1 MEARWFHDI
10 RRWKTAGKML
20 GHTPKSWNLE
30 APDGPGFY
38 QVVNMKESGTRT
50 FITPKS
56 YWMAIPLSQININQ
70 NLVQNPGY

>member
-1 MEARWFHDI
+1 
-10 RRWKTAGKML
+10 
-20 GHTPKSWNLE
+20 
-30 APDGPGFY
+30 
-38 QVVNMKESGTRT
+38 MKESGTRT